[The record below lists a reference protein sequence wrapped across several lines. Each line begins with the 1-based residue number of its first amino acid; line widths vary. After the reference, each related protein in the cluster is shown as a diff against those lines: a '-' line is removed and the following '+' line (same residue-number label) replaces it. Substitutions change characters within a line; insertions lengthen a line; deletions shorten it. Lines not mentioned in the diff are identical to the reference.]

1 MTFNSI
7 GSFTSQRELATSGMF
22 ACSLTAFP
30 VASLPSDSL
39 TPMVIDNRSDRGF
52 LRPRPHCVLSW
63 RLEGDAAATTDPH
76 ESEQPLQEQ
85 PWQ

>member
-7 GSFTSQRELATSGMF
+7 SSFTSQRELATLGMF

-39 TPMVIDNRSDRGF
+39 PPIVIDNRSDRGF
-52 LRPRPHCVLSW
+52 TKKCGGDTWRGSDNQLPRV
-63 RLEGDAAATTDPH
+63 
-76 ESEQPLQEQ
+76 
-85 PWQ
+85 

>member
-1 MTFNSI
+1 MTFNSS

-39 TPMVIDNRSDRGF
+39 TPMVIDNRSDRGSQ
-52 LRPRPHCVLSW
+52 RNAAAIPV
-63 RLEGDAAATTDPH
+63 GAATTNSR
-76 ESEQPLQEQ
+76 ESEQPLREQ
-85 PWQ
+85 PRQ